1 MTQKINNTD
10 LEVTLV
16 VDPDRFNVTDF
27 ITGLPDESVVKM
39 KNGEMNVIMQI
50 EDALE
55 QVERLSLE
63 EGINE
68 FAYNRATKTISVS

>member
-1 MTQKINNTD
+1 MNNTD

-16 VDPDRFNVTDF
+16 VGPDRFNVTDF
-27 ITGLPDESVVKM
+27 ITGLPEGSAVKM
-39 KNGEMNVIMQI
+39 KNGEMNVIMQL

-55 QVERLSLE
+55 QVESLCLE

-68 FAYNRATKTISVS
+68 FAYNRVTKTISVS